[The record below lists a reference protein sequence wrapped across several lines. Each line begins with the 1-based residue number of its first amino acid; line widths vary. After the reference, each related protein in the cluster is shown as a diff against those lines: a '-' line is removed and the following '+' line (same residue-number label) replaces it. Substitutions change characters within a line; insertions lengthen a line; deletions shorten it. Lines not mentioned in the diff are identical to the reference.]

1 MDKCEVTV
9 KKVRSGKQYFYR
21 LILGHYES
29 NKYFNHT
36 FLKFKYLKS
45 YAKRIGLNYL
55 PLQKYVTTFG
65 DHYYTELNASIDWQS
80 ELEKWY
86 KEYKE
91 RC

>member
-9 KKVRSGKQYFYR
+9 KRVRSGRQYFYR

-45 YAKRIGLNYL
+45 YAKRIGLNCL
-55 PLQKYVTTFG
+55 PLQKYVTTSG
-65 DHYYTELNASIDWQS
+65 DHYYTELDASVDWKS

-91 RC
+91 RA